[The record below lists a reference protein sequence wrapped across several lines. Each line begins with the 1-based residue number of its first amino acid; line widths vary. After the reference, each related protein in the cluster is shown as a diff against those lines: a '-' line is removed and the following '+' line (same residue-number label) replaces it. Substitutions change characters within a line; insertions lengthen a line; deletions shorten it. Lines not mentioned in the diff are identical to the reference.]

1 MASEETRSADDIEQL
16 RSHKERLEL
25 KAHISALKAPWWRK
39 TGLVATMTAILAA
52 VLPVKT
58 AIEESFRNDR
68 ELALQ
73 RAKQR
78 EDLALQQ
85 AKQEHEIR
93 MAYLDRF
100 EVPGHRLQTLRFLI
114 ATTTD
119 ERLLAWAKEEKKL
132 VEDQLAAI
140 EQELGA
146 LARRIAEASTGQER
160 EELQSAWNKLNEVKG
175 ATTLRPET
183 AASSKQR
190 PERGTK

>member
-1 MASEETRSADDIEQL
+1 MASEETRPADDLEQL

-25 KAHISALKAPWWRK
+25 KAQISALRAPWWRR
-39 TGLVATMTAILAA
+39 TGLIATMTALLAA

-73 RAKQR
+73 QAKQR
-78 EDLALQQ
+78 EDAALQR

-114 ATTTD
+114 ATTSD
-119 ERLLAWAKEEKKL
+119 QRLLAWAKEEKKL
-132 VEDQLAAI
+132 VEVQLAAI

-146 LARRIAEASTGQER
+146 LARKIAEAQPGPAR
-160 EELQSAWNKLNEVKG
+160 DELQKAWDKLNELKG
-175 ATTLRPET
+175 ATSLRPQNAPTT
-183 AASSKQR
+183 AQ
-190 PERGTK
+190 